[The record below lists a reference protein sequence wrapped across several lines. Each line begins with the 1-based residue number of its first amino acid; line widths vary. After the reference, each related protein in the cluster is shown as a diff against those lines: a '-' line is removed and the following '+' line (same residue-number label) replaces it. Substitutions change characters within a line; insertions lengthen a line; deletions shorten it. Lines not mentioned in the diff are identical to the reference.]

1 MKICILIQSNDDYNW
16 LWEGLF
22 LTWKLNWNWNEF
34 NFPLFLLTETRSF
47 SECHKNCDFKTIN
60 VGEDLVGSKNYSNK
74 LLRAL
79 LKLKE
84 EGYTHILYSQD
95 DSWSFTRPDTLVIK
109 ECLDFVE
116 KNDLDCLY
124 IHEHRSDF
132 PFTVKSTDFK
142 IQGHKIKKFIKG
154 SRFFYNHGNAIWNI
168 NSLLTLQSTNEDP
181 YQNEFRGSSR
191 AWEIIDKVYIINIPW
206 YNQDVVHEKG
216 KMKDTSLSILKDLRF
231 RYAWENKPEFMYNY
245 IAYDGSVI
253 PISPDEFENLSSI
266 EKDNLRSSHWNNHFS
281 DHIRVDSWYK

>member
-1 MKICILIQSNDDYNW
+1 MKLAILIQSNDEYNW

-34 NFPLFLLTETRSF
+34 NYPLFLLTETKKF
-47 SECHKNCDFKTIN
+47 SECHKDCDFETIN
-60 VGEDLVGSKNYSNK
+60 VGEDLLGSKNYSNK

-84 EGYTHILYSQD
+84 EGYTHVLYSQD
-95 DSWSFTRPDTLVIK
+95 DSWSFTRPDTMVLK
-109 ECLDFVE
+109 ECFEFVE

-124 IHEHRSDF
+124 IHEHRSHF

-168 NSLLTLQSTNEDP
+168 ESLLTLQSTDEGP
-181 YQNEFRGSSR
+181 YQNECGGTER
-191 AWEIIDKVYIINIPW
+191 ARRTMYSVYIINIPW
-206 YNQDVVHEKG
+206 YDQDIVHEKG
-216 KMKDTSLSILKDLRF
+216 KIKETALNFLRDLRF

-245 IAYDGSVI
+245 VAYDSSVI
-253 PISPDEFENLSSI
+253 PTDPDDFQNLSDI
-266 EKDNLRSSHWNNHFS
+266 EKGDLYQTNWGNHFS
-281 DHIRVDSWYK
+281 THNIISNI